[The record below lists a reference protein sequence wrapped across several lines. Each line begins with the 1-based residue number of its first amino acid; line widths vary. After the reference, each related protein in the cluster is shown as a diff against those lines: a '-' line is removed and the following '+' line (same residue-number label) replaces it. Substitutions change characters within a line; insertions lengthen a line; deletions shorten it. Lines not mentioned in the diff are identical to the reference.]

1 MAGTNGKG
9 STVACLEAMS
19 CALGQRCG
27 SYTSPHLL
35 RFNERI
41 RLQAEP
47 VSDEHLLRAFAEVE
61 RARGSVSLTYFEFT
75 TLAAFVIFQRAALDF
90 AVLEVGL
97 GGRLDAVNLVDA
109 DCAVI
114 TAIGLDHQEY
124 LGHDIDAIAAEKA
137 GIMRPGAPVVL
148 GASAPAVVL
157 RQAAALG
164 ARPYLRG
171 ADFDLTATAGADGA
185 AFTFTLGQVSIPVR
199 MRMPGRHQL
208 ENAAAA
214 LAAFLLLN
222 PDAASAAEMLSA
234 ALEGCALPG
243 RLQRVGQSP
252 ELLLD
257 VGHNPLAAEAVAAYL
272 DKSDAGE
279 TVCVIGMLAD
289 KPAGKVAQALERVVG
304 QWRCVDT
311 TGERGQTAE
320 RLAERIKTRL
330 PRARVQSDGAFD
342 KAIKQAVAAA
352 GRDGTVLVFGSFS
365 VVADAS
371 RWLQANAARPL

>member
-9 STVACLEAMS
+9 STVACLEAMG

-47 VSDEHLLRAFAEVE
+47 VSDERLLRAFAEVE

-75 TLAAFVIFQRAALDF
+75 TLVAFVVFEQAELDF
-90 AVLEVGL
+90 TVLEVGL
-97 GGRLDAVNLVDA
+97 GGRLDAVNLMDA

-137 GIMRPGAPVVL
+137 GIMRPGVPVVL
-148 GASAPAVVL
+148 GAPVPAAVL
-157 RQAAALG
+157 RRAADIG

-171 ADFDLTATAGADGA
+171 ADFDLTAAGGADAA
-185 AFTFTLGQVSIPVR
+185 AFTFTLGPVSIPLR
-199 MRMPGRHQL
+199 LRMPGRHQL

-222 PDAASAAEMLSA
+222 PAAASAADTLSA
-234 ALEGCALPG
+234 ALEACALPG
-243 RLQRVGQSP
+243 RLQRVGRSP

-272 DKSDAGE
+272 EQRDAGK
-279 TVCVIGMLAD
+279 TVCVIAMLAD
-289 KPAGKVAQALERVVG
+289 KAAENVAQALERVVG

-311 TGERGQTAE
+311 FGERGQTAE
-320 RLAERIKTRL
+320 RLAERIRARL

-342 KAIKQAVAAA
+342 KAIEQAIAEA
-352 GRDGTVLVFGSFS
+352 GSDGRVLVFGSFS

-371 RWLQANAARPL
+371 RWLQTHAPRPL